1 MNRQHYTFKRY
12 SGARSVFVFT
22 VILTVLCVLLLFS
35 GCSLQWR
42 GSNGP
47 NDAGDGRENHKQPFQ
62 VSDEESRD
70 SGRIRPRVEDLPEEE
85 RTAADWIVY
94 GARQE
99 VERGVQYDMS
109 YYGLDYPGGDP
120 PEDRGACTDVVVRA
134 LRYAGIDLQKRI
146 HEDMSENF
154 ALYPDNWG
162 LSGPDSN
169 IDHRRVANQVVYFER
184 HGNALPVGAEED
196 AYKPG
201 NIIVWKLNGGRK
213 HVGIVS
219 DQTTDDG
226 TPLILHN
233 ISGAAEEDVL
243 KRWEI
248 IGHYRYPKLD

>member
-1 MNRQHYTFKRY
+1 MNRLRY
-12 SGARSVFVFT
+12 AFQRNSEARSVFVFT
-22 VILTVLCVLLLFS
+22 MFLTVLCVFLLLS

-42 GSNGP
+42 ASNGP
-47 NDAGDGRENHKQPFQ
+47 GDAGEERENHKQPFQ
-62 VSDEESRD
+62 A
-70 SGRIRPRVEDLPEEE
+70 SGTDPDAPRVEDLPEEE
-85 RTAADWIVY
+85 RKTADWIVY

-99 VERGVQYDMS
+99 VERGVQYDMA

-154 ALYPDNWG
+154 DLYPDNWG

-184 HGNALPVGAEED
+184 HGNVLPTGSGEEET
-196 AYKPG
+196 YKPG
-201 NIIVWKLNGGRK
+201 DIIVWKLNGGRK

-219 DQTTDDG
+219 DQTTRDG

-248 IGHYRYPKLD
+248 IGHYRYPKLY